1 MRKIL
6 TFAFLALAL
15 AAVSLAA
22 VSLAADSAPAPLT
35 QVEPKKVCMINER
48 FMDKDQIPVLVDGKT
63 YYGCCEMCKERLAKD
78 ASKRAAVDPVS
89 GKTVD
94 KARAVI
100 GGNAEGRVYYFENE
114 ANLKKYRAK
123 KQ

>member
-6 TFAFLALAL
+6 TFAFLALAI
-15 AAVSLAA
+15 AAVSFAA
-22 VSLAADSAPAPLT
+22 ENASAPLT

-48 FMDKDQIPVLVDGKT
+48 FMDKDQIPLIVDGKT

-94 KARAVI
+94 KAKAVI
-100 GGNAEGRVYYFENE
+100 GADAEGKVYYFENA
-114 ANLKKYRAK
+114 ANLKKYGAK
-123 KQ
+123 NQ